1 VSSRSFA
8 QRLKRL
14 ESRFVPPDRPQREI
28 VIQTVDSSAKV
39 VGTYLLTPD
48 GLKLRT
54 PTSSD
59 ALKAVE
65 P

>member
-1 VSSRSFA
+1 MGSRGFA

-28 VIQTVDSSAKV
+28 VIQTVGTDQFRRPEGSRAMKAIARRLLSLETDS
-39 VGTYLLTPD
+39 
-48 GLKLRT
+48 
-54 PTSSD
+54 
-59 ALKAVE
+59 AL